1 MSRLRIWIIA
11 AAFAISGWGVTA
23 QAQTWPA
30 KPIRL
35 VVPAVAGSAVD
46 VQARRVAPGLAE
58 ALGQP
63 IVIDNRPGANSAI
76 GAREVARAP
85 ADGYTLLQGNIN
97 NSLNDLLSADPCCRL
112 NEALVPITMLFSS
125 PLVMVVNPK
134 VAAADLKSYIA
145 LAKAQPQ
152 LLTYASGGPGAIT
165 QLLGE
170 KVKLAAGI
178 NVREIPYKSIG
189 AETPDL
195 LAGHID
201 TAYLAPVVVEQQIKG
216 GRLRA
221 LGVAGP
227 QRVAIIKE
235 VPTMAEA
242 GLAGVEAAGWNGLFA
257 PAGTPEPVLRRL
269 YAETVKVLN
278 SPVVKTDALERGS
291 EIGGERPEEYAAFI
305 RAEIAKWSKV
315 IKESNI
321 RMQ

>member
-1 MSRLRIWIIA
+1 VIKTSPLA
-11 AAFAISGWGVTA
+11 AAVAAALVLCGAA

-46 VQARRVAPGLAE
+46 VQARRVATDLAE

-76 GAREVARAP
+76 GAREVARATP
-85 ADGYTLLQGNIN
+85 DGYTLLQGNIN
-97 NSLNDLLSADPCCRL
+97 NSLNDLLLGDACCKL
-112 NEALVPITMLFSS
+112 NEALVPITRLFSS

-134 VAAADLKSYIA
+134 VQASDLKGYIA

-152 LLTYASGGPGAIT
+152 LLTFASGGPGAIT

-189 AETPDL
+189 AEMPDL
-195 LAGHID
+195 LAGHVD
-201 TAYLAPVVVEQQIKG
+201 TAYLAPVVVEQNIKAG
-216 GRLRA
+216 KLHA

-227 QRVAIIKE
+227 QRVAIISQ

-242 GLAGVEAAGWNGLFA
+242 GLPGIEAAGWNGLFA
-257 PAGTPEPVLRRL
+257 PAGTPDAVIRRL
-269 YAETVKVLN
+269 QAETAKVLAT
-278 SPVVKTDALERGS
+278 PAMKAEAAQKGS
-291 EIGGERPEEYAAFI
+291 EIGGEKPEEYAAFI
-305 RAEIAKWSKV
+305 RAEIAKWGKV
-315 IKESNI
+315 IKDSGI
-321 RMQ
+321 KLQ

>member
-1 MSRLRIWIIA
+1 VTRRWLGA
-11 AAFAISGWGVTA
+11 AALLLTSLAHA
-23 QAQTWPA
+23 QAWPA

-46 VQARRVAPGLAE
+46 VQARRVATGLAD
-58 ALGQP
+58 ALGQA

-97 NSLNDLLSADPCCRL
+97 NSLNDLLSPDPCCRL
-112 NEALVPITMLFSS
+112 NEALVPITRLFSS
-125 PLVMVVNPK
+125 PLVMVINPK
-134 VAAADLKSYIA
+134 VAAGDLKSFIA
-145 LAKAQPQ
+145 LARAQPQ
-152 LLTYASGGPGAIT
+152 LLTYASGGPGSIT

-170 KVKLAAGI
+170 KVKLSAGI
-178 NVREIPYKSIG
+178 NAREIPYKSIG
-189 AETPDL
+189 AELPDL

-201 TAYLAPVVVEQQIKG
+201 TAYLAPVVVEQNILAGK
-216 GRLRA
+216 LHA

-227 QRVAIIKE
+227 QRVSIISQ

-242 GLAGVEAAGWNGLFA
+242 GLPGVEAAGWNGLFA

-269 YAETVKVLN
+269 YAETVKVLG
-278 SPVVKTDALERGS
+278 SAVVKADAIERGS

-305 RAEIAKWSKV
+305 RTEIAKWGKV
-315 IKESNI
+315 IKDSNI
-321 RMQ
+321 KLE